1 MNTNHEF
8 DADWILEVDNA
19 GADDFVPGD
28 DWSEAES
35 SSLTWDEE
43 TVRELHRE
51 ISWKARRASSER
63 SGW

>member
-1 MNTNHEF
+1 MSPIYEF
-8 DADWILEVDNA
+8 DADWILDVENA
-19 GADDFVPGD
+19 EADEFVPAA
-28 DWSEAES
+28 DWNEVES

-51 ISWKARRASSER
+51 IAVRARRASAER